1 MFNFSE
7 EFKLN
12 DIQREQFEKY
22 FNFLIEENCKINLTA
37 IIEKDE
43 VYIKHF
49 YDSLLINQ
57 VIDINN
63 VKNICDI
70 GSGAGFPS
78 IPLKIVY
85 PHLEITIIEPIQ
97 KRTNF
102 LKKLVQVLNLD
113 DINIING
120 RAEDEIINYRESF
133 DIVTARAVAKM
144 DILSELCI
152 PYVKV
157 GGYFLAMKGKNF
169 EEELNDAKRAI
180 KILGGKLEQ
189 SEVFTLPKEMG
200 SRGLIKIIK
209 VKPTKNQYP
218 RHFSKI
224 KKNPL

>member
-113 DINIING
+113 GINVING

-189 SEVFTLPKEMG
+189 SEVFTLPEEMG

>member
-113 DINIING
+113 GINVING

-169 EEELNDAKRAI
+169 EEELNVAKRAI

-189 SEVFTLPKEMG
+189 SEVFTLPEEMG

>member
-113 DINIING
+113 GINVING

-189 SEVFTLPKEMG
+189 SEVFTLPEEMG
-200 SRGLIKIIK
+200 SRGLIKIVK